1 MANKSQ
7 AMCQTMLHSIRED
20 CGLGNPPFT
29 FSTNSSESINALLK
43 HKVDYQKQQ
52 LPIFIEKVQELVA
65 EQKQEVERAVVN
77 CGSGN

>member
-1 MANKSQ
+1 
-7 AMCQTMLHSIRED
+7 MLHSIRKD
-20 CGLGNPPFT
+20 CGQGNPPST

-65 EQKQEVERAVVN
+65 EQKQETRGGASS
-77 CGSGN
+77 C